1 MLSIR
6 KAKLKEQV
14 EQENEEMSN
23 PESSEAPCS
32 EVQISSLSRFSIN
45 LKSRQ
50 PQPADDV
57 QRLFSESEMKEESSH
72 GSGKE
77 EGMQITNIIVDEGL
91 SEYEMGSERDS
102 LYSSS
107 SDNDG
112 NRTRATT
119 KYTNNTN
126 GMSDGVGDI

>member
-1 MLSIR
+1 MLVIR
-6 KAKLKEQV
+6 KTKLKEQV
-14 EQENEEMSN
+14 EQENEKMSN
-23 PESSEAPCS
+23 PESS

-50 PQPADDV
+50 PQPAVDV
-57 QRLFSESEMKEESSH
+57 QRLFSESEMKEESSY

-102 LYSSS
+102 IYSSS

-126 GMSDGVGDI
+126 GLSDGVGDV